1 MDKIFVAQGNG
12 GTALENKIENVDI
25 NINDHNQLI
34 SFAKKEEIDLT
45 IIGPEVPLSKGIVD
59 IFLENK
65 LKVFGPKMEAAQ
77 LESSKDFA
85 KSFMERHNIPTA
97 K

>member
-1 MDKIFVAQGNG
+1 MQLHWLLVMTLKIMTRPSMKKARMLPQK
-12 GTALENKIENVDI
+12 KI
-25 NINDHNQLI
+25 
-34 SFAKKEEIDLT
+34 
-45 IIGPEVPLSKGIVD
+45 

-85 KSFMERHNIPTA
+85 PSKRA
-97 K
+97 